1 VRTRDAVPACQ
12 REPTGA
18 LAAMAIE
25 KSKKYCCSNGISSA
39 KQAPT
44 LSCARRWVSSSLHA
58 QTGQQNYLLAC
69 SKYHTLQHAIC
80 TRTRFMHA
88 STASHRIR
96 QAPYRSLLQL
106 DALLLQ
112 PRVPSPRPAS
122 RTIVAI
128 RPPSASTQM
137 TQPMLLCSLH
147 VALGASIGQVVG
159 RNGPRNVERRVLHGS
174 LHVVSFLVWLGLLR
188 RSF

>member
-1 VRTRDAVPACQ
+1 VRARDAVPACQ

-18 LAAMAIE
+18 LAAMAME

-44 LSCARRWVSSSLHA
+44 LSSARRWVSSSCMPELDNRIIYSHA
-58 QTGQQNYLLAC
+58 Q
-69 SKYHTLQHAIC
+69 KYHTLQHAIC

-96 QAPYRSLLQL
+96 QAPYRNLLQL

-112 PRVPSPRPAS
+112 PRAPSPRPAS

-137 TQPMLLCSLH
+137 TQPMLLRSLH
-147 VALGASIGQVVG
+147 VALGASVGQVVG